1 MHASLQIDDDVY
13 EEAQR
18 LAASE
23 NRSLGEVLS
32 DLARKALRTD
42 VLKKRKE
49 GGFPRFSVPEDT
61 PPITLEM
68 VKTAESDS

>member
-32 DLARKALRTD
+32 DLARRALRTE
-42 VLKKRKE
+42 VLKRKE

>member
-1 MHASLQIDDDVY
+1 MNASLQIDDDVY

-32 DLARKALRTD
+32 DLVRKALRAEI
-42 VLKKRKE
+42 LKRKE
-49 GGFPRFSVPEDT
+49 GGFPRFSVPQDT
-61 PPITLEM
+61 PPITLEL
-68 VKTAESDS
+68 VKTAEFDS

>member
-32 DLARKALRTD
+32 DLARKALRTE
-42 VLKKRKE
+42 VLKRKE
-49 GGFPRFSVPEDT
+49 DRFPRFSVPENT